1 MRSAYKRGV
10 FLAAFSG
17 GGTGV
22 SSRPRSAVALPL
34 LAATAAVLLAT
45 LAAGCGERH
54 HLDNH
59 LWTLFDIQAQLQAGG
74 NVGVGPSMPDGV
86 PASALMTDNHDG
98 TFSLKVIPAFSEGAP
113 AAYVTTDIW
122 VNYDEDD
129 VWPQQ
134 LFVQMADADHPL
146 TNADGS
152 PAPVLVDVGPK
163 STFYSPFWQYEQAVV
178 GPGTDP
184 DHFRSVRDLLDAA
197 LPTTPAANHTAPLRP
212 LSVVAAPAGQP
223 MVEPTWQTP
232 LDTLPAEEAWL
243 DGTKL
248 GIFDFG
254 TGLFEIDE
262 DELYVEP
269 IALFVFV
276 GADGTPTP
284 GALWVAGVGDLFS
297 GEEAE
302 VNTDPATGDPQPQFG
317 GFWRLDLAAL
327 PGGAGPFDVATH
339 AAAAPAGV
347 DLKDYQGRVALDVS
361 CFDAPTFPTSC
372 TWLDSQASIEDAL
385 GAANITETEIMQA
398 APLVFYDKKP
408 VKR

>member
-1 MRSAYKRGV
+1 MV
-10 FLAAFSG
+10 FRLAVFPG
-17 GGTGV
+17 GGIGV
-22 SSRPRSAVALPL
+22 KPRPNGL
-34 LAATAAVLLAT
+34 LLWATAAAGLPAL

-59 LWTLFDIQAQLQAGG
+59 VWTLFDIQAQLQAGG
-74 NVGVGPSMPDGV
+74 NVGMGPSMPDGI
-86 PASALMTDNHDG
+86 PASALLADNHDG
-98 TFSLKVIPAFSEGAP
+98 TDSLRVTPAFSEGAP

-163 STFYSPFWQYEQAVV
+163 STFYSPFWYAEQVVV
-178 GPGTDP
+178 GSGTDP
-184 DHFRSVRDLLDAA
+184 DHYRFTRDIEDAA
-197 LPTTPAANHTAPLRP
+197 LPTTSASPRTAPLRP
-212 LSVVAAPAGQP
+212 LSVLASPAGQP

-232 LDTLPAEEAWL
+232 LDTLPTEQAWL

-269 IALFVFV
+269 IAMFVFV
-276 GADGTPTP
+276 GADQSLVP

-297 GEEAE
+297 GEEAD
-302 VNTDPATGDPQPQFG
+302 VDTDPATGDPQPQFG
-317 GFWRLDLAAL
+317 GFWRLDLATL
-327 PGGAGPFDVATH
+327 PSGAGPFDVATH
-339 AAAAPAGV
+339 TAAAPAGV
-347 DLKDYQGRVALDVS
+347 DLKDYQGRVALDVT
-361 CFDAPTFPTSC
+361 CFNDTGFPGSC
-372 TWLDSQASIEDAL
+372 TWLDSQAQIEEAL
-385 GAANITETEIMQA
+385 GAANIAETEIMQA
-398 APLVFYDKKP
+398 GPLVFYNKKP